1 VAGVP
6 RLFVGQVPL
15 SKHEQ
20 DLLPLFS
27 KYGPVDKITLVR
39 GSDSK
44 SRGCCMVQFKKWA
57 DAEAAMENL
66 NGVCPFE
73 DQALKARPLF
83 VQFANPRRTNGHMNG
98 ELAIAAK
105 KLFVGQVHMDATED
119 QLKDLFSKFGVVEKI
134 ALSPKSNRADSSYTF
149 AFVRFKKWA
158 ACEAAIEA
166 LHEKYTMNGMDH
178 PLVVKFAD
186 AKKENSS
193 SQQYQYQYQQ
203 AYQQQYS
210 AGMKGQITFVSPQ
223 KTREEQGVI
232 SPART
237 PPSIPSDGDVQPTK
251 TMPVINGLRR
261 DQRGTG
267 NMSMHAGMNFRP
279 MEHGYGELS
288 FPHPYHSHPF
298 PHHLSTYGGLATPA
312 GKVAQGLQ
320 HGWKNS
326 TTAKQGA
333 NPFISSKEANQ
344 NGRGTR
350 GLVAA
355 YEAGSSSDSLADK
368 AESDGSEGLYSL
380 GQLSSNSLS
389 PMVVPLPPA
398 GLLGDPPTTGM
409 HAYPHPSNVPPHGYY
424 PPPSDARMVG
434 FQPYMLPNML
444 PSIPAN
450 PFFPRPPSQKLGLGV
465 KDPLVYTHKLFI
477 GQVPVEANEYDLW
490 NIFAPYG
497 EILELVVLRSAG
509 VSKGCAFLTFSTKH
523 QALHAIQML
532 NGWQVAPAKR
542 LVVKF
547 ADHKTRSADAASAA
561 NAEEEGGVL
570 ETKPADATPSS

>member
-1 VAGVP
+1 
-6 RLFVGQVPL
+6 
-15 SKHEQ
+15 
-20 DLLPLFS
+20 
-27 KYGPVDKITLVR
+27 
-39 GSDSK
+39 
-44 SRGCCMVQFKKWA
+44 MVQFKKWA

-119 QLKDLFSKFGVVEKI
+119 QLRDLFSKFGVVEKI
-134 ALSPKSNRADSSYTF
+134 SLSPKSNRADSSYTF

-158 ACEAAIEA
+158 ACEAAIDA

-186 AKKENSS
+186 AKKENLS

-210 AGMKGQITFVSPQ
+210 AGTKGDFVSPQ
-223 KTREEQGVI
+223 KTRKEQGVI
-232 SPART
+232 SSARMT
-237 PPSIPSDGDVQPTK
+237 PSIPSIGGGAPKSQPTK
-251 TMPVINGLRR
+251 IMPVVNGLQR
-261 DQRGTG
+261 DQRGSN
-267 NMSMHAGMNFRP
+267 NMPMHAGMNFGP
-279 MEHGYGELS
+279 MEQGHGEL
-288 FPHPYHSHPF
+288 PYQHPYHSHPF
-298 PHHLSTYGGLATPA
+298 PHHPSTYGGLAAPA
-312 GKVAQGLQ
+312 GKVTQGLHQ
-320 HGWKNS
+320 GWKNS

-333 NPFISSKEANQ
+333 NPFISSKVANQ
-344 NGRGTR
+344 NGKGTR

-380 GQLSSNSLS
+380 GQLSNNSLS
-389 PMVVPLPPA
+389 AMMVPLPPA
-398 GLLGDPPTTGM
+398 GLLGDPPTNGM
-409 HAYPHPSNVPPHGYY
+409 HAYPHPSNVHPHGYY

-434 FQPYMLPNML
+434 FQPFMLPNMI

-450 PFFPRPPSQKLGLGV
+450 PFYPRPSSQKLGLGV
-465 KDPLVYTHKLFI
+465 RDPSVYLHKLFI
-477 GQVPVEANEYDLW
+477 GQVPAEANEYDLW

-509 VSKGCAFLTFSTKH
+509 VSKGCAFLTFSMKH

-532 NGWQVAPAKR
+532 NGLQVAPAKR

-547 ADHKTRSADAASAA
+547 ADHKTRTSSGADAASVAYA
-561 NAEEEGGVL
+561 GEEGGVL
-570 ETKPADATPSS
+570 ETKPADATLSS